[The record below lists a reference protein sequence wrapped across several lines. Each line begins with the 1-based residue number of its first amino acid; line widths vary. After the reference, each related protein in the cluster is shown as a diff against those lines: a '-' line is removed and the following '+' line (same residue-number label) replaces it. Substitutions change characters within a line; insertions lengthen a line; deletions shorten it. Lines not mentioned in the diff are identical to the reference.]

1 MKNKLCYHKY
11 DIISRAKNK
20 KLEHT
25 NNRKSDKMKLEK
37 YKESHRKRKVI
48 YSLVGLILLAL
59 GIFLFYQ
66 SYAFYEEKKNFDVI
80 NGTVEDP
87 GDIYFAYYIDGII
100 SRNMPLQNTGY
111 TLDEAK
117 SNCNN
122 GVVPTWDNASWEAKV
137 NYKNYSATDNTRTKC
152 TLYFN
157 KTAKTV
163 KTALG
168 NIEVNTYIPDFTKSA
183 CDDSTCESH
192 EKGIYETTDTDG
204 NPTYYYRGSVENNYV
219 KFADYYWRIIRI
231 NSNGSI
237 RMIYDGTSAH
247 ANGELSTDR
256 QYGTSKFNPARDNN
270 MYVGY
275 MYTSGE
281 AHGTVTSSVIKAN
294 VDKFYTD
301 KLSGYASKL
310 DMNAGFCGD
319 RSSLNK
325 QSGVGTGTV
334 ITYNKGYL
342 RVVESAPALTCE
354 NTSDYYTLVSASSG
368 NKKLSYPIG
377 LITVDEVMFAGHAGG
392 VFDGAYGHQKSN
404 SRGYLISKN
413 VFWTMT
419 PSGFYNP
426 FGYYETSTFV
436 FTLSFTGK
444 IVDRGPEVE
453 IDLRPVINIRSDVT
467 ITGTGT
473 MTDPYVVALIS
484 GQFSLNNDN
493 H

>member
-1 MKNKLCYHKY
+1 MLTIVLKNKLCYHKY
-11 DIISRAKNK
+11 DIISRARIGKCGHSNSG
-20 KLEHT
+20 E
-25 NNRKSDKMKLEK
+25 KMKLEK
-37 YKESHRKRKVI
+37 FKVKNI
-48 YSLVGLILLAL
+48 KKTSINLFLIGIGLLL
-59 GIFLFYQ
+59 GYFLFGR
-66 SYAFYEEKKNFDVI
+66 SYAFYEENKNFDVI

-87 GDIYFAYYIDGII
+87 GDIYFAYYIDGEI
-100 SRNMPLQNTGY
+100 SREMPLQNTGY

-122 GVVPTWDNASWEAKV
+122 NVSVKWDNASWEAKV

-168 NIEVNTYIPDFTKSA
+168 NIEVNSYTPDFTKSA
-183 CDDSTCESH
+183 CDNSECESH

-219 KFADYYWRIIRI
+219 KFAGYYWRIIRI

-247 ANGELSTDR
+247 PNGELSTDR
-256 QYGTSKFNPARDNN
+256 QYSTSQFNPARNNN

-281 AHGTVTSSVIKAN
+281 AHGTGTSSVIKTN

-319 RSSLNK
+319 RSSLNH

-354 NTSDYYTLVSASSG
+354 NTSDYYTVVSASSG

-404 SRGYLISKN
+404 SLGYLISKN

-467 ITGTGT
+467 ITGSGT
-473 MTDPYVVALIS
+473 MTDPYVVS
-484 GQFSLNNDN
+484 
-493 H
+493 